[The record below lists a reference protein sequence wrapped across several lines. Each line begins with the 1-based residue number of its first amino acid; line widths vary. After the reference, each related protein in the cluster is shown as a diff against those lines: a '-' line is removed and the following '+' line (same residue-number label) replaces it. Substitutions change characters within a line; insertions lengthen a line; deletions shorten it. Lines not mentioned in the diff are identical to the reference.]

1 MERVSKKGS
10 EPDKLNQLRHVRLL
24 QSSVGLEQHMGAHRA
39 LLAPKFSAIL
49 DALSHRLD
57 GFCTSTW
64 SVPRGGYFISI
75 EAAAGTAR
83 RAVELAAEAG
93 VVLTVA
99 GSTWPYGRDPRDS
112 NIRVAPS
119 HASLADVRLA
129 ADIIALS
136 ILLAA
141 AEQQHA
147 DRTGAAT
154 LPGGR

>member
-1 MERVSKKGS
+1 MRS
-10 EPDKLNQLRHVRLL
+10 
-24 QSSVGLEQHMGAHRA
+24 
-39 LLAPKFSAIL
+39 
-49 DALSHRLD
+49 
-57 GFCTSTW
+57 
-64 SVPRGGYFISI
+64 PRGGYFFSI

-141 AEQQHA
+141 AEQQPA